1 MGVINFEKQK
11 LIKLIDVAAGRKK
24 ADLVLKNAKI
34 VDVFQAK
41 ILTGDIAISDGYIA
55 GIGESYQGVEE
66 RNYTGKYVAPGFI
79 EAHIHIESSYVSPEE
94 FSRVFIPRGTTTIL
108 ADPHEIVNVAG
119 LKGLDYMVNAAK
131 NAKMDVRYMMPPC
144 VPATNFETSGADLYA
159 DDMEDALKTG
169 EVDGLAELMNFPGV
183 INADDK
189 MIDEILMA
197 KKYGA
202 RIDGHAPQVVGKDLN
217 AYIAAGPAND
227 HECSTLEEAEERLA
241 RGMYLLLREG
251 SVTQDLRKLL
261 PIVNTANSRRCLLS
275 GDDVQAKTAI
285 NKGHLDN
292 SIRICIDEGLNPITA
307 IQMAT
312 LNPAEYCGLNDRGA
326 IAPGRRADM
335 VVFESLE
342 DFAVEE
348 TYILGEKLSQG
359 NEYLGEVNYYPI
371 DSVESSMHVK
381 DFTREKL
388 QLHLNSDKVRAI
400 GVVPGEVLTTEEHV
414 TVRRDGDDNF
424 VYNDQE
430 DVTKIVVVERHH
442 NTGNVNVNLLSG
454 YGIKAGAIAISIGHD
469 SHNIIAT
476 GTNDDDIFMAVNE
489 LIKQEGGAVVV
500 KDEKVISRM
509 ELKIAGLMCNLPAEK
524 MIAQQDALDEAVHEE
539 LGVPDNVNP
548 VMTLSFMPLA
558 VIPKLKITDKGLVD
572 VEKNAFVSNELD

>member
-1 MGVINFEKQK
+1 MEKQK

-131 NAKMDVRYMMPPC
+131 NAKMDIRYMMPPC

-183 INADDK
+183 INAEDK

-335 VVFESLE
+335 VVFESLG

-359 NEYLGEVNYYPI
+359 NKYLGEVNYYPI

-414 TVRRDGDDNF
+414 TVKRDGDGNF

-539 LGVPDNVNP
+539 LGVPDNVKP

>member
-1 MGVINFEKQK
+1 MEKQK

-41 ILTGDIAISDGYIA
+41 ILIGDIAISDGYIA
-55 GIGESYQGVEE
+55 GIGGSYQGVEE

-131 NAKMDVRYMMPPC
+131 NAKMDIRYMMPPC

-159 DDMEDALKTG
+159 NDMEDALKTG

-414 TVRRDGDDNF
+414 TVRRDGGGNF

>member
-1 MGVINFEKQK
+1 MEKQK

-41 ILTGDIAISDGYIA
+41 ILIGDIAISDGYIA
-55 GIGESYQGVEE
+55 GIGGSYQGVEE
-66 RNYTGKYVAPGFI
+66 RNYTGKHVAPGFI
-79 EAHIHIESSYVSPEE
+79 EAHIHIESSYISPEE

-131 NAKMDVRYMMPPC
+131 NAKMDIRYMMPPC

-241 RGMYLLLREG
+241 RGIYLLLREG

-388 QLHLNSDKVRAI
+388 QLHLNNDKVRAI

-414 TVRRDGDDNF
+414 TVRRDGDGNF

>member
-1 MGVINFEKQK
+1 MLFQLEKQK

-285 NKGHLDN
+285 NKGHIDN

>member
-1 MGVINFEKQK
+1 MEKQK

-55 GIGESYQGVEE
+55 GIGGSYQGVEE
-66 RNYTGKYVAPGFI
+66 CNYTGKYVAPGFI

-94 FSRVFIPRGTTTIL
+94 FSRVFISRGTTTIL

-131 NAKMDVRYMMPPC
+131 NAKMDIRYMMPPC

-359 NEYLGEVNYYPI
+359 NKYLGEVNYYPI

-414 TVRRDGDDNF
+414 TVKRDGDGNF

-509 ELKIAGLMCNLPAEK
+509 ELKIAGLMCNLSAEK

-548 VMTLSFMPLA
+548 VMTLSFMTLA

>member
-1 MGVINFEKQK
+1 MEKQK

-131 NAKMDVRYMMPPC
+131 NAKMDIRYMMPPC
-144 VPATNFETSGADLYA
+144 VPATDFETSGVNLYA

-359 NEYLGEVNYYPI
+359 NKYLGEVNYYPI

-414 TVRRDGDDNF
+414 TVKRDGDGNF

>member
-1 MGVINFEKQK
+1 MEKQK

-41 ILTGDIAISDGYIA
+41 ILIGDIAISDGYIA
-55 GIGESYQGVEE
+55 GIGGSYQGVEE

-131 NAKMDVRYMMPPC
+131 NAKMDIRYMMPPC

-217 AYIAAGPAND
+217 AYIAAGPADD

-400 GVVPGEVLTTEEHV
+400 GVVPGEVLTTEKHV
-414 TVRRDGDDNF
+414 TVKRDGGGNF

>member
-1 MGVINFEKQK
+1 MEKQK

-55 GIGESYQGVEE
+55 GIGGSYQGVEE

-131 NAKMDVRYMMPPC
+131 NAKMDIRYMMPPC

-359 NEYLGEVNYYPI
+359 NKYLGEVNYYPI

-414 TVRRDGDDNF
+414 TVKRDGDGNF

>member
-1 MGVINFEKQK
+1 MEKQK

-41 ILTGDIAISDGYIA
+41 ILIGDIAISDGYIA
-55 GIGESYQGVEE
+55 GIGGSYQGVEE

-131 NAKMDVRYMMPPC
+131 NAKMDIRYMMPPC

-312 LNPAEYCGLNDRGA
+312 LNPAEYCVLNDRGA

-359 NEYLGEVNYYPI
+359 NKYLGEVNYYPI

-400 GVVPGEVLTTEEHV
+400 GVVPGEVLTTEKHV
-414 TVRRDGDDNF
+414 TVKRDGDGNF

>member
-1 MGVINFEKQK
+1 MEKQK

-131 NAKMDVRYMMPPC
+131 NAKMDIRYMMPPC

-261 PIVNTANSRRCLLS
+261 PIVNTTNSRRCLLS

-414 TVRRDGDDNF
+414 TVKRDGDGNF

>member
-1 MGVINFEKQK
+1 MEKQK

-41 ILTGDIAISDGYIA
+41 ILIGDIAISDGYIA
-55 GIGESYQGVEE
+55 GIGGSYQGVEE

-131 NAKMDVRYMMPPC
+131 NAKMDIRYMMPPC

-359 NEYLGEVNYYPI
+359 NKYLGEVNYYPI

-381 DFTREKL
+381 DFTRKKL

-414 TVRRDGDDNF
+414 TVKCDGDGNF

-509 ELKIAGLMCNLPAEK
+509 ELKIAGLMYNLPAEK

>member
-1 MGVINFEKQK
+1 MEKQK

-41 ILTGDIAISDGYIA
+41 ILIGDIAISDGYIA
-55 GIGESYQGVEE
+55 GIGGSYQGVEE

-131 NAKMDVRYMMPPC
+131 NAKMDIRYMMPPC

-227 HECSTLEEAEERLA
+227 HECSILEEAEERLA

-292 SIRICIDEGLNPITA
+292 SIRICIDEGLNPLTA

-359 NEYLGEVNYYPI
+359 NEYLSEVNYYPI

-400 GVVPGEVLTTEEHV
+400 GVVPGEVLTTEDHV
-414 TVRRDGDDNF
+414 TVKRDGDGNF

>member
-1 MGVINFEKQK
+1 MEKQK

-131 NAKMDVRYMMPPC
+131 NAKMDIRYMMPPC

-183 INADDK
+183 INAEDK

-414 TVRRDGDDNF
+414 TVKRDGDGNF

-454 YGIKAGAIAISIGHD
+454 YGIKAGAMAISIGHD

>member
-1 MGVINFEKQK
+1 MEKQK

-41 ILTGDIAISDGYIA
+41 ILIGDIAISDGYIA
-55 GIGESYQGVEE
+55 GIGGSYQGVEE

-131 NAKMDVRYMMPPC
+131 NAKMDIRYMMPPC

-359 NEYLGEVNYYPI
+359 NKYLGEVNYYPI

-400 GVVPGEVLTTEEHV
+400 GVVPGEVLTTEKHV
-414 TVRRDGDDNF
+414 TVKRDGDGNF

-524 MIAQQDALDEAVHEE
+524 MIAQQDALDETVHEE

>member
-1 MGVINFEKQK
+1 MEKQK

-307 IQMAT
+307 IQMAI

>member
-1 MGVINFEKQK
+1 MEKQK

-41 ILTGDIAISDGYIA
+41 ILIGDIAISDGYIA
-55 GIGESYQGVEE
+55 GIGGSYQGVEE

-131 NAKMDVRYMMPPC
+131 NAKMDIRYMMPPC

-359 NEYLGEVNYYPI
+359 NKYLGEVNYYPI

-400 GVVPGEVLTTEEHV
+400 GVVPGEVLTTEKHV
-414 TVRRDGDDNF
+414 TVKRDGDGNF

-509 ELKIAGLMCNLPAEK
+509 ELKIAGLMCNLPAAK

>member
-1 MGVINFEKQK
+1 MEKQK

-41 ILTGDIAISDGYIA
+41 ILIGDIAISDGYIA
-55 GIGESYQGVEE
+55 GIGGSYQGVEE

-131 NAKMDVRYMMPPC
+131 NAKMDIRYMMPPC

-292 SIRICIDEGLNPITA
+292 NIRICIDEGLNPITA

-371 DSVESSMHVK
+371 DSFESSMHVK

-414 TVRRDGDDNF
+414 TVRRDGDGNF

>member
-1 MGVINFEKQK
+1 MEKQK

-348 TYILGEKLSQG
+348 IYILGEKLSQG

>member
-1 MGVINFEKQK
+1 MEKQK

-41 ILTGDIAISDGYIA
+41 ILIGDIAISDGYIA
-55 GIGESYQGVEE
+55 GIGGSYQGVEE

-131 NAKMDVRYMMPPC
+131 NAKMDIRYMMPPC

-359 NEYLGEVNYYPI
+359 NKYLGEVNYYPI

-381 DFTREKL
+381 DFTRKKL

-414 TVRRDGDDNF
+414 TVRRDGDGNF

>member
-1 MGVINFEKQK
+1 MEKQK

-41 ILTGDIAISDGYIA
+41 ILIGDIAISDGYIA
-55 GIGESYQGVEE
+55 GIGGSYQGVEE

-131 NAKMDVRYMMPPC
+131 NAKMDIRYMMPPC

-292 SIRICIDEGLNPITA
+292 NIRICIDEGLNPITA

-414 TVRRDGDDNF
+414 TVRRDGDGNF

>member
-1 MGVINFEKQK
+1 MEKQK

-41 ILTGDIAISDGYIA
+41 ILIGDIAISDGYIA
-55 GIGESYQGVEE
+55 GIGGSYQGVEE

-131 NAKMDVRYMMPPC
+131 NAKMDIRYMMPPC

-335 VVFESLE
+335 VIFESLE

-414 TVRRDGDDNF
+414 TVRRDGDGNF

-548 VMTLSFMPLA
+548 VMTLSFIPLA

>member
-1 MGVINFEKQK
+1 MEKQK

-41 ILTGDIAISDGYIA
+41 ILIGDIAISDGYIA
-55 GIGESYQGVEE
+55 GIGGSYQGVEE

-131 NAKMDVRYMMPPC
+131 NAKMDIRYMMPPC

-381 DFTREKL
+381 DFTRKKL
-388 QLHLNSDKVRAI
+388 RLHLNSDKIRAI

-414 TVRRDGDDNF
+414 TVKRDGDGNF

-509 ELKIAGLMCNLPAEK
+509 ELKIAGLMCNLPAKK

>member
-1 MGVINFEKQK
+1 MEKQK

-41 ILTGDIAISDGYIA
+41 ILIGDIAISDGYIA
-55 GIGESYQGVEE
+55 GIGGSYQGVEE

-131 NAKMDVRYMMPPC
+131 NAKMDIRYMMPPC

-414 TVRRDGDDNF
+414 TVKRDGDGNF

-509 ELKIAGLMCNLPAEK
+509 ELKIAGLMCNLPAKK

>member
-1 MGVINFEKQK
+1 MEKQK

-381 DFTREKL
+381 NFTREKL

>member
-1 MGVINFEKQK
+1 MEKQK

-41 ILTGDIAISDGYIA
+41 ILIGDIAISDGYIA
-55 GIGESYQGVEE
+55 GIGGSYQGVEE

-131 NAKMDVRYMMPPC
+131 NAKMDIRYMMPPC

-359 NEYLGEVNYYPI
+359 NKYLGEVNYYPI

-414 TVRRDGDDNF
+414 TVKRDGDGNF

-548 VMTLSFMPLA
+548 VMTLNFMPLA

>member
-1 MGVINFEKQK
+1 MEKQK

-41 ILTGDIAISDGYIA
+41 ILIGDIAISDGYIA
-55 GIGESYQGVEE
+55 GIGGSYQGVEE

-131 NAKMDVRYMMPPC
+131 NAKMDIRYMMPPC

-189 MIDEILMA
+189 MIDKILMA

-359 NEYLGEVNYYPI
+359 NKYLGEINYYPI

-414 TVRRDGDDNF
+414 TVKRDGDGNF

>member
-1 MGVINFEKQK
+1 MEKQK

-55 GIGESYQGVEE
+55 GIGGNYQGVEE

-131 NAKMDVRYMMPPC
+131 NAKMDIHYMMPPC

-359 NEYLGEVNYYPI
+359 NKYLGEVNYYPI

-381 DFTREKL
+381 DFTRKKL

-414 TVRRDGDDNF
+414 TVKRDGDGNF

-509 ELKIAGLMCNLPAEK
+509 ELKIAGLMCNLPAKK

>member
-1 MGVINFEKQK
+1 MEKQK

-41 ILTGDIAISDGYIA
+41 ILIGDIAISDGYIA
-55 GIGESYQGVEE
+55 GIGGSYQGVEE

-131 NAKMDVRYMMPPC
+131 NAKMDIRYMMPPC

-359 NEYLGEVNYYPI
+359 NKYLGEVNYYPI

-400 GVVPGEVLTTEEHV
+400 GVVPGEVLTTEKHV
-414 TVRRDGDDNF
+414 TVKRDGDGNF

-558 VIPKLKITDKGLVD
+558 VIPKLKITDKGLFD

>member
-1 MGVINFEKQK
+1 MEKQK

-41 ILTGDIAISDGYIA
+41 ILIGDIAISDGYIA
-55 GIGESYQGVEE
+55 GIGGSYQGVEE

-131 NAKMDVRYMMPPC
+131 NAKMDIRYMMPPC

-217 AYIAAGPAND
+217 AYIAAGPADD

-359 NEYLGEVNYYPI
+359 NKYLGEVNYYPI

-414 TVRRDGDDNF
+414 TVKRDGDGNF

>member
-1 MGVINFEKQK
+1 MEKQK

-292 SIRICIDEGLNPITA
+292 SIRICIDEGLNPIIA

>member
-1 MGVINFEKQK
+1 MEKQK

-41 ILTGDIAISDGYIA
+41 ILIGDIAISDGYIA
-55 GIGESYQGVEE
+55 GIGGSYQGVEE

-131 NAKMDVRYMMPPC
+131 NAKMDIRYMMPPC

-292 SIRICIDEGLNPITA
+292 SIRICIDGGLNPITA

-414 TVRRDGDDNF
+414 TVRRDGDGNF

>member
-1 MGVINFEKQK
+1 MEKQK

-41 ILTGDIAISDGYIA
+41 ILIGDIAISDGYIA
-55 GIGESYQGVEE
+55 GIGGSYQGVEE

-131 NAKMDVRYMMPPC
+131 NAKMDIRYMMPPC

-227 HECSTLEEAEERLA
+227 HECSILEEAEERLA

-307 IQMAT
+307 IQMST

-359 NEYLGEVNYYPI
+359 NEYLSEVNYYPI

-400 GVVPGEVLTTEEHV
+400 GVVPGEVLTTEDHV
-414 TVRRDGDDNF
+414 TVKRDGDGNF

>member
-1 MGVINFEKQK
+1 MEKQK

-55 GIGESYQGVEE
+55 GIGGSYQGVEE

-119 LKGLDYMVNAAK
+119 LKGLDYMVNAAR
-131 NAKMDVRYMMPPC
+131 NAKMDIRYMMPPC

-359 NEYLGEVNYYPI
+359 NKYLGEVNYYPI

-414 TVRRDGDDNF
+414 TVKRDGDGNF

>member
-1 MGVINFEKQK
+1 MEKQK

-41 ILTGDIAISDGYIA
+41 ILIGDIAISDGYIA
-55 GIGESYQGVEE
+55 GIGGSYQGVEE

-131 NAKMDVRYMMPPC
+131 NAKMDIRYMMPPC

-159 DDMEDALKTG
+159 DDMEDSLKTG

-359 NEYLGEVNYYPI
+359 NKYLGEVNYYPI

-400 GVVPGEVLTTEEHV
+400 GVVPGEVLTTEKHV
-414 TVRRDGDDNF
+414 TVKRDGDGNF

-548 VMTLSFMPLA
+548 VMTLSFIPLA

>member
-1 MGVINFEKQK
+1 MEKQK

-55 GIGESYQGVEE
+55 GIGGNYQGVEE

-131 NAKMDVRYMMPPC
+131 NAKMDIHYMMPPC

-189 MIDEILMA
+189 MIDEFLMA

-261 PIVNTANSRRCLLS
+261 PTVNTANSRRCLLS

-359 NEYLGEVNYYPI
+359 NKYLGEVNYYPI

-414 TVRRDGDDNF
+414 TVKRDGDGNF

-509 ELKIAGLMCNLPAEK
+509 ELKIAGLMCNLPAKK

>member
-1 MGVINFEKQK
+1 MEKQK

-169 EVDGLAELMNFPGV
+169 EIDGLAELMNFPGV

>member
-1 MGVINFEKQK
+1 MEKQK

-41 ILTGDIAISDGYIA
+41 ILIGDIAISDGYIA
-55 GIGESYQGVEE
+55 GIGGSYQGVEE

-131 NAKMDVRYMMPPC
+131 NAKMDIRYMMPPC

-159 DDMEDALKTG
+159 DDIEDALKTG

-359 NEYLGEVNYYPI
+359 NKYLGEVNYYPI

-414 TVRRDGDDNF
+414 TVKRDGDGNF

>member
-1 MGVINFEKQK
+1 MEKQK

-41 ILTGDIAISDGYIA
+41 ILIGDIAISDGYIA
-55 GIGESYQGVEE
+55 GIGGSYQGVEE

-131 NAKMDVRYMMPPC
+131 NAKMDIRYMMPPC

-169 EVDGLAELMNFPGV
+169 KVDGLAELMNFPGV

-312 LNPAEYCGLNDRGA
+312 LNPAEYCSLNDRGA

-400 GVVPGEVLTTEEHV
+400 GVVPGEVLTTEKHV
-414 TVRRDGDDNF
+414 TVKRDGDGNF

>member
-1 MGVINFEKQK
+1 MEKQK

-55 GIGESYQGVEE
+55 GIGGSYQGVEE

-131 NAKMDVRYMMPPC
+131 NAKMDIRYMMPPC

-359 NEYLGEVNYYPI
+359 NKYLDEVNYYPI

-414 TVRRDGDDNF
+414 TVKRDGDGNF

>member
-1 MGVINFEKQK
+1 MEKQK

-41 ILTGDIAISDGYIA
+41 ILIGDIAISDGYIA
-55 GIGESYQGVEE
+55 GIGGSYQGVEE

-131 NAKMDVRYMMPPC
+131 NAKMDIRYMMPPC

-227 HECSTLEEAEERLA
+227 HECSILEEAEERLA

-292 SIRICIDEGLNPITA
+292 SIRICIDEGLNPLTA

-400 GVVPGEVLTTEEHV
+400 GVVPGEVLTTEDHV
-414 TVRRDGDDNF
+414 TVKRDGDGNF